1 MTNKLHII
9 NNMQAVIRNRDRM
22 VIDVISVFASNADE
36 SFLWLEIQRQGNNL
50 INKLK
55 TNIIINQS

>member
-1 MTNKLHII
+1 
-9 NNMQAVIRNRDRM
+9 MQAVIRNRDRM